1 MEVIPEIFDLVRT
14 SAALQSSIMQAALSF
29 HGRLKIVVT
38 VTAST
43 GNSVLRWRTG
53 TAAAAARFTH
63 SKVLTRHG
71 ARAAPA
77 ISRGLNGGTSAT
89 PRPPG
94 NWNAANALT
103 LTRIAAAPVA
113 AHLILND
120 SCGPA
125 LLTVAAAGVTDAI
138 DGWIAR
144 RYGLRTIL
152 GSYLDPLADK
162 LLISCAGGAL
172 AAQGVLP
179 MWLVAFVIGRDVMI
193 VSFATVQRWKRTSG
207 PWHRIFSASN
217 LPPLVVQPL
226 PISKLNTALQLVL
239 MVSGIVHAGDYGLV
253 SEGMLHVMCLATAS
267 TTLGSGTAYAYLHM
281 RRAFPARWKA

>member
-1 MEVIPEIFDLVRT
+1 
-14 SAALQSSIMQAALSF
+14 MQAALSF
-29 HGRLKIVVT
+29 RGPLKRVVT

-43 GNSVLRWRTG
+43 GNSALIWRAG
-53 TAAAAARFTH
+53 TAAEAARH
-63 SKVLTRHG
+63 MGSEVLTLQG

-77 ISRGLNGGTSAT
+77 ISRGLKGGTCAA

-103 LTRIAAAPVA
+103 LTRLVAAPVA

-120 SCGPA
+120 SYGPA
-125 LLTVAAAGVTDAI
+125 LLTVAAAGVTDAM

-144 RYGLRTIL
+144 RYGLQTIL

-179 MWLVAFVIGRDVMI
+179 VWLVAVVIGRDIMI
-193 VSFATVQRWKRTSG
+193 VSFAGFQRWKRTPG
-207 PWHRIFSASN
+207 PWHTIFSASN

-226 PISKLNTALQLVL
+226 PISKLNTVLQLVL

-267 TTLGSGTAYAYLHM
+267 TTLGSGTAYASLHM
-281 RRAFPARWKA
+281 RRAFPAKWRA